1 MVTLRLERGTPG
13 WKISTLT
20 VWVKNFD
27 ISFLTKTSEYKIKT
41 NPYEFPI
48 SVNQLDSNEACETL
62 GALRSIFSSR
72 MIFGTAEADKPDG
85 VWQKQKF
92 KEKIKNIS
100 SFLDQFGFYLPRC
113 RMVYVKNIVCKID
126 F

>member
-1 MVTLRLERGTPG
+1 M
-13 WKISTLT
+13 
-20 VWVKNFD
+20 KNVD
-27 ISFLTKTSEYKIKT
+27 IYSLTKKSKFKIKT

-62 GALRSIFSSR
+62 GALRSIFTSR

-92 KEKIKNIS
+92 KEEILKKYFIIFLMNVVSKKKSLSSLFKVILGQKLKNA
-100 SFLDQFGFYLPRC
+100 
-113 RMVYVKNIVCKID
+113 
-126 F
+126 

>member
-1 MVTLRLERGTPG
+1 M
-13 WKISTLT
+13 
-20 VWVKNFD
+20 KNVD
-27 ISFLTKTSEYKIKT
+27 IYSLTKKSKFKIET

-92 KEKIKNIS
+92 QAKIKNI
-100 SFLDQFGFYLPRC
+100 
-113 RMVYVKNIVCKID
+113 
-126 F
+126 